1 MKLTLAA
8 LLFALPNAA
17 ARFIHLE
24 SDGAPETAPS
34 SPELP
39 TGYDSTRMIVNYR
52 NGKGKA
58 AARAAAASS
67 VHLDLAN
74 FNAMAVS
81 IPKEALQGLMNN
93 PNIENVEMDAP
104 RYFASHQHKFLR
116 QHQTH
121 HSHVDKDVDVVEQQH
136 GHRNLAQ
143 VTPYGI
149 TMVQADQIS
158 DIAAN
163 AKKICIIDSG
173 YSLNHPDLPQSP
185 EFDVTGYGASSHW
198 GSDLCSHGR

>member
-1 MKLTLAA
+1 MMSLFIVTLA
-8 LLFALPNAA
+8 LLAQCGA

-24 SDGAPETAPS
+24 SDGASETAPS

-58 AARAAAASS
+58 AARAAASS

-74 FNAMAVS
+74 YNAMAVS

-136 GHRNLAQ
+136 GHRKLAQ

-173 YSLNHPDLPQSP
+173 YSLKHPDLPKSP
-185 EFDVTGYGASSHW
+185 EFDVTGYGAISHW

>member
-24 SDGAPETAPS
+24 SDSAPETASS

-39 TGYDSTRMIVNYR
+39 TGYNSTRMIVNYR

-74 FNAMAVS
+74 YNAMAVS

-93 PNIENVEMDAP
+93 PNIEYVEMDAP
-104 RYFASHQHKFLR
+104 RYFASHQHKFLC
-116 QHQTH
+116 QHQSH
-121 HSHVDKDVDVVEQQH
+121 HSHVDEDVDVVEQQH
-136 GHRNLAQ
+136 GHHNLAQ

-149 TMVQADQIS
+149 TMVQAEQ
-158 DIAAN
+158 
-163 AKKICIIDSG
+163 
-173 YSLNHPDLPQSP
+173 
-185 EFDVTGYGASSHW
+185 TG
-198 GSDLCSHGR
+198 DNQQCSKC